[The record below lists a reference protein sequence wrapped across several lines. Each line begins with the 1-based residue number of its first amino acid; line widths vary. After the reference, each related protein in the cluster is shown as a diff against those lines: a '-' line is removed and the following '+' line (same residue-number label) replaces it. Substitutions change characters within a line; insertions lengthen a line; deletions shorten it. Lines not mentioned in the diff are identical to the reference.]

1 VATYSAEVIT
11 LNSRRIRDTEAICH
25 FLSRERGK
33 IEASARGI
41 GKPGS
46 RLTPATE
53 LFALSRAFFA
63 EGRNLDH
70 LTQCEVEDS
79 FYPLRT
85 DMRRMACAGLVVELV
100 DKTTE
105 PGEPHPDVFELVKAT
120 LSALCD
126 ATEPQI
132 VTWAFEVRYL
142 DMTGLGPQIEVC
154 VSCGERDQT
163 ALVAF
168 SPGLGGTL
176 CRACAGEDE
185 HRVVCPGTLRTLAA
199 LRCLGPEGAARV
211 GVDPRVHRELAWLL
225 TEHRRFHIG
234 AEIRSARFLAQATA
248 RQPSDRRPQTSD
260 QRQSPNGKQ
269 GRRGGESPPR
279 SP

>member
-1 VATYSAEVIT
+1 VATYSAKVIT
-11 LNSRRIRDTEAICH
+11 LSSRRIRDTEAMCH
-25 FLSRERGK
+25 FLSHERGK

-46 RLTPATE
+46 RLTPAIE
-53 LFALSRAFFA
+53 LFTLSRALFA
-63 EGRNLDH
+63 EGRNLDR

-85 DMRRMACAGLVVELV
+85 DMQRMACAGLVVELV
-100 DKTTE
+100 DRTME
-105 PGEPHPDVFELVKAT
+105 PGEPHPDVFELVKVT
-120 LSALCD
+120 LSALCN
-126 ATEPQI
+126 TSEPQI

-142 DMTGLGPQIEVC
+142 DMTGLGPQIEAC
-154 VSCGERDQT
+154 VSCGERDET

-185 HRVVCPGTLRTLAA
+185 HRVVCSGTLRTLAA
-199 LRCLGPEGAARV
+199 LRRLGPEGAARLS
-211 GVDPRVHRELAWLL
+211 VDPRVHRELAWLL
-225 TEHRRFHIG
+225 TEHRRFHIE

-248 RQPSDRRPQTSD
+248 RQTAD
-260 QRQSPNGKQ
+260 QRQGPNVTE
-269 GRRGGESPPR
+269 GRRGDDSRPR